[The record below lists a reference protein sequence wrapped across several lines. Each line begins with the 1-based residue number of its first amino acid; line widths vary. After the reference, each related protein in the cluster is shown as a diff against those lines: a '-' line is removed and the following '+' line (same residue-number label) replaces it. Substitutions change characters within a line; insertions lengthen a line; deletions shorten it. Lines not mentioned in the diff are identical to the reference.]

1 MGLNHWDKVCDS
13 CCRAP
18 ELEDDNKQKLKVSMV
33 SWDSSDKWVITAVND
48 HTLKVWNSETG
59 EFAVAALD
67 ADLKMGQVLMQKN
80 PMHYYSKC
88 ASL

>member
-1 MGLNHWDKVCDS
+1 M

-33 SWDSSDKWVITAVND
+33 SWDTSDKWVITAVND

-59 EFAVAALD
+59 EFSAVAVD
-67 ADLKMGQVLMQKN
+67 ADLKMEQLFLQKN
-80 PMHYYSKC
+80 TVH
-88 ASL
+88 